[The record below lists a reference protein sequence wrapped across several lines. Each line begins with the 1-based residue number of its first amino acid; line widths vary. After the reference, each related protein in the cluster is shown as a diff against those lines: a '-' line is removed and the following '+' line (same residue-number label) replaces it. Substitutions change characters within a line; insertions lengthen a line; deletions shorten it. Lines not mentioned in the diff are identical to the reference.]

1 MYLISLQNVHK
12 LSGER
17 ILSEIYSYNMYGRA
31 SSFISEEVAFT
42 HESYARQVI
51 VHDQY
56 VQDSRT
62 CSRDPTT

>member
-1 MYLISLQNVHK
+1 
-12 LSGER
+12 
-17 ILSEIYSYNMYGRA
+17 MYGRA